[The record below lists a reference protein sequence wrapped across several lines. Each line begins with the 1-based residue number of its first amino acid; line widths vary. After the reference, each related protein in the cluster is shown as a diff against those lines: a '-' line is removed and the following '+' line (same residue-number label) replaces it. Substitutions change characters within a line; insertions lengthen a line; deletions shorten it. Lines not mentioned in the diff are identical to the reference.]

1 MIVINK
7 IFAVM
12 AKKKEDFTLAPNND
26 QTIPVPPASVRSRF
40 DFSARTK
47 SIIAKRAAYRCSFP
61 DCDCTLIG
69 PGNSVDD
76 VIELGECAHIYAA
89 GEDGPR
95 KSTLSED
102 TIKSA
107 FNGIYLCRKHH
118 KIIDRNKD
126 KYPAELLLQYKTRHE
141 FLISQEIGDYAYP
154 SFWINRIEIE
164 PNDILRNGFKFD
176 LAKVNLI
183 FGDNGTGKSTI
194 VELLYEA
201 FTRDIL
207 ERWKDKNFMLHID
220 FSNTVFGKI
229 TVNIQGNHIVYIGDN
244 QKERLASI
252 PYIIRTIF
260 FHEDDLNGSRYM
272 GMDDMREISQYFNID
287 VPLLEDIINT
297 TSYNNALFIKALR
310 IKRVR
315 SNPYVVNNLM
325 VVRKDDV
332 KNELWS
338 FNQLSGGEQKMVV
351 FDIIISYLMKV
362 SKYVPTLFLVDTRFI
377 YGLDVCVIK
386 EYLELLQSAEA
397 HFQTIMVSHTKW
409 KDIDWEGWE
418 IMDLPK

>member
-1 MIVINK
+1 MTK
-7 IFAVM
+7 E
-12 AKKKEDFTLAPNND
+12 KKESKLISSEKETVA
-26 QTIPVPPASVRSRF
+26 VPSVGARNRY

-47 SIIAKRAAYRCSFP
+47 SIIAKRSAYRCSFP
-61 DCDCTLIG
+61 NCDCTLIG
-69 PGNSVDD
+69 PGDSSDD

-102 TIKSA
+102 TITSA

-126 KYPAELLLQYKTRHE
+126 KYPAEILLQYKTRHE

-154 SFWINRIEIE
+154 SFWINGIEIE
-164 PNDILRNGFKFD
+164 PNDILKNGFKFE

-207 ERWKDKNFMLHID
+207 ERWKDKSFIMHID
-220 FSNTVFGKI
+220 FANTVFGKV
-229 TVNIQGNHIVYIGDN
+229 TVNIHGNHIVYIRDN

-260 FHEDDLNGSRYM
+260 FHEDDLNGSRYT

-297 TSYNNALFIKALR
+297 TSYNNALFIKSLR
-310 IKRVR
+310 IRKVR

-332 KNELWS
+332 NNELWS

-409 KDIDWEGWE
+409 KDIDWEGWN
-418 IMDLPK
+418 IMDLPKLR